1 MVQPQIVMVPVGDLK
16 PRPNNPRT
24 HSKAQLKQLA
34 RSMQRYDFTNPI
46 LVDDDNVIIAGHGRW
61 EAAKMLDLTEV
72 PVIRLSGMSPA
83 DIRAYVIADN
93 KLALN
98 AGWDA
103 QLLGSELAY
112 LAELDFDFDLTLT
125 GFELA
130 EVDALIQ
137 GTGEVEGPDPADELP
152 APSDAPTVTRPGDIW
167 QIGPHRLICGD
178 STKPETYTALMEG
191 EQAGVAFADAPY
203 NVPISGHVSGFAR
216 GDFELRHGVLREAA
230 ELSALLTRAQLGR
243 AEHGDYRSRSS
254 ACPVVCAAGSASRAK
269 LPRKAP
275 NRRSTSS
282 MR

>member
-1 MVQPQIVMVPVGDLK
+1 MTQPQINMVPVGDLK

-46 LVDDDNVIIAGHGRW
+46 LVDDDTVIIAGHGRW
-61 EAAKMLDLTEV
+61 EAAKMLNLTEV

-167 QIGPHRLICGD
+167 
-178 STKPETYTALMEG
+178 
-191 EQAGVAFADAPY
+191 
-203 NVPISGHVSGFAR
+203 
-216 GDFELRHGVLREAA
+216 
-230 ELSALLTRAQLGR
+230 
-243 AEHGDYRSRSS
+243 
-254 ACPVVCAAGSASRAK
+254 
-269 LPRKAP
+269 
-275 NRRSTSS
+275 
-282 MR
+282 